1 MRGRSFTDDGFD
13 PKTLDVVVMIF
24 LAVVAAMLL
33 YTLWKYLRCSK
44 ETVGTIVD
52 IEPLHGAGGSV
63 RKRLTISFQTQAGP
77 AQGAFKIPAGLFPAK
92 KGDLLVI
99 KYDPKIRSAVI

>member
-1 MRGRSFTDDGFD
+1 
-13 PKTLDVVVMIF
+13 
-24 LAVVAAMLL
+24 MLL

-99 KYDPKIRSAVI
+99 KYDPKNPKRCYLKDYAFRTIL